1 MRLRCTLEKNQVK
14 EMKKLLLLML
24 AGVVILMSCNVPV
37 QSEKI
42 KVITE
47 DYPPYNYADAQG
59 NIVGQSTDIVRAIM
73 SQVDDDSPIEIMPW
87 EQGYGMAQEQPNV
100 ALYSVARTGDR
111 EHLFMWVGPIGS
123 YENWLYAKKGSSIH
137 VNSLDEAKTV
147 GKIAA
152 VKDEAGQQE
161 LAAQGFINF
170 VYTDSTT
177 DGLKKLVSGDADL
190 WLGTSEGIASVAT
203 EAGVNPD
210 DLQPAVYV
218 YKADLFLAF
227 NKNTA
232 FSTVEAWQKALD
244 SLKK

>member
-1 MRLRCTLEKNQVK
+1 
-14 EMKKLLLLML
+14 MKKLLLLL
-24 AGVVILMSCNVPV
+24 VAGVMVLISCNAPV
-37 QSEKI
+37 QTEKI

-59 NIVGQSTDIVRAIM
+59 NIIGQSTDIVKAIM
-73 SQVDDDSPIEIMPW
+73 GKVGDDSPIEILPW
-87 EQGYGMAQEQPNV
+87 EQGYAMTLEQPNT
-100 ALYSVARTGDR
+100 ALYSVARTGER

-123 YENWLYAKKGSSIH
+123 YENWLYAKKGSSVH
-137 VNSLDEAKTV
+137 VNSLDDAKTV

-170 VYTDSTT
+170 VYTGSTA
-177 DGLKKLVSGDADL
+177 DGLKMLMAGDVDL
-190 WLGTSEGIASVAT
+190 WLGTSEGVASVAK
-203 EAGVNPD
+203 EAGVHPD

-218 YKADLFLAF
+218 YKAALFMAF

-232 FSTVEAWQKALD
+232 FSTVETWQEALD
-244 SLKK
+244 SLNK